1 MKSPLLLPYFFKKI
15 FIITLIIGVIAY
27 GFIVNLGFSFTDEL
41 CALLF
46 LIMRI
51 SSWLSDSKIKN

>member
-46 LIMRI
+46 LII
-51 SSWLSDSKIKN
+51 YH